1 MTSNVEEKAGCP
13 KQALG
18 RRGEELAVALIE
30 ARGWRVA
37 ERNYNLGGGEVDI
50 VAERPGE
57 VIFVEVRSVATD
69 YLATPALTVNRR
81 KQQFVIRGARRY
93 LMERQRDRWR
103 VRFDIVAV
111 SFRQEEAT
119 LEWLEDAFRPPPS
132 GQLGHYLW

>member
-1 MTSNVEEKAGCP
+1 MSSKSEERLEDP
-13 KQALG
+13 RQILG
-18 RRGEELAVALIE
+18 RRGEELAVALVE
-30 ARGWRVA
+30 ASGWLVA

-69 YLATPALTVNRR
+69 YLATPALTVDRR

-93 LMERQRDRWR
+93 LLERKRENWR

-111 SFRQEEAT
+111 TFCGEEAA
-119 LEWLEDAFRPPPS
+119 LEWLVDAFQPAPS
-132 GQLGHYLW
+132 GRQSQYQW